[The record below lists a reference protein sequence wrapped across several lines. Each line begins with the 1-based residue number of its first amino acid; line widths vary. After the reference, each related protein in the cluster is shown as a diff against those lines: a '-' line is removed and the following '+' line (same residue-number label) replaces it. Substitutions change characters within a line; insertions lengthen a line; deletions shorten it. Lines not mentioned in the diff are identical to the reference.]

1 MDGKLSRALA
11 AIAAILLAAGALAG
25 LTSRYEVMGSCFVL
39 GTCALAAS
47 SGMSRHFSG
56 LSFSL
61 WVGAFVAAAM
71 TFPSFFQ
78 SWGTYQ
84 TKQLIVP
91 LIQVIMFGMGTML
104 SLADFSRVLAMPKAV
119 LIGIVLQFTIMPL
132 LGAGL
137 AKAFG
142 FPAEVAAGVVL
153 IGSCPGG
160 VASNVMTFL
169 ARGNVALSVTMTAC
183 STIVS
188 PFVTPLVMKMLAG
201 QYVEINFVNMMLNIL
216 WMVVVPVIGG
226 LIANRI
232 LQHFK
237 VRGPW
242 LDRALSLLAMSAIC
256 LIIAIITSLSRDQ
269 LLNVG
274 LALVAAAIIHNG
286 LGYILGYGGAW
297 LLGLEETDRRTV
309 AIEVGLQNGGMA
321 SGLAIN
327 VLASTDAALAPA
339 IFGPWMNMSGS
350 MLASWW
356 RNRAPDAESTPEPSR
371 DQKPEGKSE
380 A

>member
-1 MDGKLSRALA
+1 MNDKLPTVLVAF
-11 AIAAILLAAGALAG
+11 AAILLAAGALAG
-25 LTSRYEVMGSCFVL
+25 FTSRHEVMGSCFVI
-39 GTCALAAS
+39 GSCALAAS
-47 SGMSRHFSG
+47 CGMSRRFAG

-71 TFPSFFQ
+71 FFPSFFQ
-78 SWGTYQ
+78 SWGTFQ
-84 TKQLIVP
+84 TKSLIFP

-104 SLADFSRVLAMPKAV
+104 SFGDFSRVLAMPKAV
-119 LIGIVLQFTIMPL
+119 LLGIVLQFTIMPL

-137 AKAFG
+137 AMTFG

-188 PFVTPLVMKMLAG
+188 PFVTPVVMKMLAE
-201 QYVEINFVNMMLNIL
+201 QYVEINLLKMMLKIL
-216 WMVVVPVIGG
+216 WMVVVPVVGG

-232 LQHFK
+232 LQQFK

-242 LDRALSLLAMSAIC
+242 LDRTLSLLAMSAIC
-256 LIIAIITSLSRDQ
+256 LIIAIITSLSRDE

-274 LALVAAAIIHNG
+274 LALVAAAVIHNG
-286 LGYILGYGGAW
+286 LGYVLGYGGAW

-321 SGLAIN
+321 SGLAVN
-327 VLASTDAALAPA
+327 VLKSTDAALAPA

-356 RNRAPDAESTPEPSR
+356 RTRAPNTNHLQNLSSA
-371 DQKPEGKSE
+371 QKPEV
-380 A
+380 

>member
-1 MDGKLSRALA
+1 MNDKLPTVLLA
-11 AIAAILLAAGALAG
+11 FAAILLAAGALAG
-25 LTSRYEVMGSCFVL
+25 FTSRHEVMGSCFVI
-39 GTCALAAS
+39 GSCALAAS
-47 SGMSRHFSG
+47 SGMSRRFSG

-71 TFPSFFQ
+71 FFPSVFQ
-78 SWGTYQ
+78 SWGTFQ
-84 TKQLIVP
+84 TKKLIVP

-104 SLADFSRVLAMPKAV
+104 SFGDFSRVLAMPKAV

-137 AKAFG
+137 AMTFG

-188 PFVTPLVMKMLAG
+188 PFVTPVVMKMLAG
-201 QYVEINFVNMMLNIL
+201 QYVQIDLVDMMLKIL
-216 WMVVVPVIGG
+216 WMVVVPVVGG

-232 LQHFK
+232 LQQFK

-242 LDRALSLLAMSAIC
+242 LDRTLSLLAMSAIC
-256 LIIAIITSLSRDQ
+256 LIIAIITSLSRDE

-274 LALVAAAIIHNG
+274 LALVAAAVIHNG
-286 LGYILGYGGAW
+286 LGYVLGYGGAW
-297 LLGLEETDRRTV
+297 LIGLEETDRRTV

-321 SGLAIN
+321 SGLAVN
-327 VLASTDAALAPA
+327 VLKSTDAALAPA

-356 RNRAPDAESTPEPSR
+356 RTRDPNTEPLQNLSSA
-371 DQKPEGKSE
+371 QKPEV
-380 A
+380 